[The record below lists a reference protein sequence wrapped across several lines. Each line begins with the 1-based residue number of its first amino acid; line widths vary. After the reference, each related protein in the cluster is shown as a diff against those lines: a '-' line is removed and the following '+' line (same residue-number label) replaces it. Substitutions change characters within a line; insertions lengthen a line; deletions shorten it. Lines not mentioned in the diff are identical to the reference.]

1 MILVAGATGSL
12 GGRIVHGL
20 IQRGESVRA
29 LVRTS
34 SSHTALDNAGAE
46 IAIGDLTD
54 PASLAAACE
63 GIDVVVTTASVSK
76 TGDAT
81 LEAVDL
87 EGNRNLVDAARAAG
101 VKQFIF
107 TSTVGA
113 SLEHPAPLFRIK
125 AAIEQQL
132 RDSGMAYTILQ
143 PNAFMDVW
151 FGMLIEMP
159 IHSGMPVTLV
169 GESKRRH
176 SFVAEQD
183 VAAFAVSAVG
193 HTAAKNATIIIGG
206 PDAITFR
213 DAVRMYEQALGRTI
227 EVRSVA
233 PGAPIPGLPEAVWG
247 IAAGLESYDSEIA
260 MDQTA
265 RTYGVRP
272 TSAADF
278 ARARIEGYEQRH

>member
-20 IQRGESVRA
+20 IGRGESVRA
-29 LVRTS
+29 LVRPS
-34 SSHTALDNAGAE
+34 SSYAGLASAGVE
-46 IAIGDLTD
+46 IAIGDLKD
-54 PASLAAACE
+54 PPSLAAACE
-63 GIDVVVTTASVSK
+63 GIDVVVTTASVSR
-76 TGDAT
+76 TGDDS

-87 EGNRNLVDAARAAG
+87 EGSRNLIDAARTAG
-101 VKQFIF
+101 VRQLVF

-113 SLEHPAPLFRIK
+113 SPEHPAPLFRIK
-125 AAIEQQL
+125 AAIEEHL
-132 RDSGMAYTILQ
+132 RDSGMVFTILQ

-151 FGMLIEMP
+151 FAMLIEMP

-176 SFVAEQD
+176 SFVAERD

-193 HTAAKNATIIIGG
+193 HTAANNSTILIGG
-206 PDAITFR
+206 PEAITFR

-227 EVRSVA
+227 EIRSVS

-247 IAAGLESYDSEIA
+247 IAAGFESYDSEIP

-272 TSAADF
+272 TSVADF
-278 ARARIEGYEQRH
+278 ARSRVEG

>member
-12 GGRIVHGL
+12 GTRIVHGL
-20 IQRGESVRA
+20 IKRGESVRA
-29 LVRTS
+29 LVRRS
-34 SSHTALDNAGAE
+34 SNHTALEAAGAE
-46 IAIGDLTD
+46 IAIGDLKE
-54 PASLAAACE
+54 PASVAAACE
-63 GIDVVVTTASVSK
+63 GIDVVVTTASVSR
-76 TGDAT
+76 TGDDS

-87 EGNRNLVDAARAAG
+87 EGNRNLIEAARADG
-101 VKQFIF
+101 VGQFIF
-107 TSTVGA
+107 TSAMGA
-113 SLEHPAPLFRIK
+113 SPEHPALLFRIK
-125 AAIEQQL
+125 AAIEQHL
-132 RDSGMAYTILQ
+132 RDSGMGYTILQ

-193 HTAAKNATIIIGG
+193 HTAARNATILIGG

-213 DAVRMYEQALGRTI
+213 DAVRMYEQALGRPI

-278 ARARIEGYEQRH
+278 ARERIKG

>member
-12 GGRIVHGL
+12 GGRIVRGL
-20 IQRGESVRA
+20 LERGESVRTV
-29 LVRTS
+29 VRSTS
-34 SSHTALDNAGAE
+34 NHAPLADAGAD
-46 IAIGDLTD
+46 IVIGDLKD
-54 PASLAAACE
+54 PDSLAQACD
-63 GIDVVVTTASVSK
+63 GIDAVVTTASVSK
-76 TGDAT
+76 TGDDS

-87 EGNRNLVDAARAAG
+87 EGNRNLIDAARTIG
-101 VKQFIF
+101 VRHFIF

-113 SLEHPAPLFRIK
+113 SPDHPAPLFRLK
-125 AAIEQQL
+125 AAVENYL
-132 RDSGMAYTILQ
+132 RESGMTYTILQ

-169 GESKRRH
+169 GDSKRRH
-176 SFVAEQD
+176 SFVAERD
-183 VAAFAVSAVG
+183 VAAFAVAAVG
-193 HTAAKNATIIIGG
+193 HTAAKDATILIGG

-233 PGAPIPGLPEAVWG
+233 PGDPIPGLPEPVWG
-247 IAAGLESYDSEIA
+247 IAAGLESYDSEIP
-260 MDQTA
+260 MEETA

-272 TSAADF
+272 TSALDF
-278 ARARIEGYEQRH
+278 ARSRKGG